1 MLSDDEYSQQRT
13 DALQRILES
22 QARHKLIVAGP
33 GTGKTY
39 TFQRVLDA
47 ADGRGLTMTFLLGLV
62 RDLSD
67 AIGDATDVYSFHGFA
82 RRLLHKLD
90 GTGVTRGVTYY
101 PALALILIEDV
112 RITDDAVLDLR
123 GLGGLFRN
131 LADSDPF
138 LQRALASGQY
148 YDAVGYDDAVYR
160 VLQALEADEARIP
173 RYPQIVVDEFQDFC
187 PLEVSFVSRLA
198 LRSPTLIVGDD
209 DQALYAFRDATP
221 EAIRNLAAGDE
232 YERFELPFCTRCTEI
247 IVTATQAVVNHAQRA
262 GLLAERLEKPYE
274 CFLPEKRVESAAYPK
289 IIHAHCSTQ
298 TGRAPYMGR
307 YIKHAIEQI
316 SGHDIRESYAKKWP
330 TVLIIGPNPF
340 LSQVESYLRE
350 HFANILLSTK
360 EKLQLRLLDGYRFLV
375 NDPQSNLGWRV
386 LLQLIQPVDWEASI
400 RNALTSDVRLCDGLK
415 AECVTQHLSISRLL
429 GRYLSGEALL
439 VDERAALAMALETEP
454 GNLDETINP
463 PEAPLAT
470 PDQSQP
476 SIMLTSLMGSKG
488 LQAAHVFVV
497 GINEG
502 HFPHRNSAPTNEEV
516 CQLLVALTRT
526 RKSCTLV
533 STGRLGAVQ
542 LRASVF
548 VRWLAPHLDTKTVD
562 RHFFNS

>member
-1 MLSDDEYSQQRT
+1 MTTDEEYSQQRT

-22 QARHKLIVAGP
+22 RACHKLIVAGP

-47 ADGRGLTMTFLLGLV
+47 VGGRGLAMTFLLGLV

-67 AIGDATDVYSFHGFA
+67 AIGDTTDVYSFHGFA
-82 RRLLHKLD
+82 KRLLHRLD

-101 PALALILIEDV
+101 PALALILIADV
-112 RITDDAVLDLR
+112 KIIDDVEFDLQ

-131 LADSDPF
+131 LADNDPF

-160 VLQALEADEARIP
+160 VLKALEADEARIP

-187 PLEVSFVSRLA
+187 PLEVSFVGRLA

-232 YERFELPFCTRCTEI
+232 YERFELPFCTRCTEV
-247 IVTATQAVVNHAQRA
+247 IVTATQTVVNHAQTV
-262 GLLAERLEKPYE
+262 GLLAERLEKPYA

-298 TGRAPYMGR
+298 TSRAPYMGR
-307 YIKHAIEQI
+307 YIKRAIEQI
-316 SGHDIRESYAKKWP
+316 SVDDIQESYAKKWS

-340 LSQVESYLRE
+340 LKQVENYLRE
-350 HFANILLSTK
+350 HFANIFVSTK
-360 EKLQLRLLDGYRFLV
+360 ETPELRLLDGYRFLV

-386 LLQLIQPVDWEASI
+386 LLQLIQPGDWEASI
-400 RNALTSDVRLCDGLK
+400 RSALTADVRLVDGLQ
-415 AECVTQHLSISRLL
+415 AEFVALHLSISQLL
-429 GRYLSGEALL
+429 ARYLSGETLL
-439 VDERAALAMALETEP
+439 VDECSELASALGTEP
-454 GNLDETINP
+454 DNLDETINP
-463 PEAPLAT
+463 SEAPLAT

-476 SIMLTSLMGSKG
+476 SIMLTSLLGSKG

-497 GINEG
+497 GMNEG

-542 LRASVF
+542 LRTSVF
-548 VRWLAPHLDTKTVD
+548 VRWLAPHLETLTVD
-562 RHFFNS
+562 RHFFNN

>member
-1 MLSDDEYSQQRT
+1 MTDDEYSQQRT

-22 QARHKLIVAGP
+22 EARHKLIVAGP

-39 TFQRVLDA
+39 AFQRVLDA
-47 ADGRGLTMTFLLGLV
+47 VNGRSLAMTFSLGLV

-67 AIGDATDVYSFHGFA
+67 ALGDTTDVYSFHGFA
-82 RRLLHKLD
+82 KRLLHQLD

-101 PALALILIEDV
+101 PALTLIFIEDV

-138 LQRALASGQY
+138 LERALACGQY

-160 VLQALEADEARIP
+160 VLRAFEADEARIP
-173 RYPQIVVDEFQDFC
+173 RYPQIVIDEFQDFC
-187 PLEVSFVSRLA
+187 PLEVSFVGRLA

-232 YERFELPFCTRCTEI
+232 FKRFELPFCTRCTEV
-247 IVTATQAVVNHAQRA
+247 IVTATQVVVNHAQRA
-262 GLLAERLEKPYE
+262 GLLAERLEKPYQ

-298 TGRAPYMGR
+298 TIRAPYMGR
-307 YIKHAIEQI
+307 YIKHAVDQI
-316 SGHDIRESYAKKWP
+316 SDDDIRESYAKKWP
-330 TVLIIGPNPF
+330 TVLIIGPKPF
-340 LSQVESYLRE
+340 LNQVESYLRE
-350 HFANILLSTK
+350 HFSNILVSTK
-360 EKLQLRLLDGYRFLV
+360 EKLQLRLLDGYRLLV
-375 NDPQSNLGWRV
+375 SDPQGNLGWRII
-386 LLQLIQPVDWEASI
+386 LQLIQPVDWEASI
-400 RNALTSDVRLCDGLK
+400 RNALTSDVRLCDGLQ
-415 AECVTQHLSISRLL
+415 AEFVAQHLSISRLL
-429 GRYLSGEALL
+429 GRYLAGEELL
-439 VDERAALAMALETEP
+439 VDERAALATALQAEL
-454 GNLDETINP
+454 GNLDESINP
-463 PEAPLAT
+463 PEEPLAT

-497 GINEG
+497 GVNEG
-502 HFPHRNSAPTNEEV
+502 HFPRRNSAPTNEEV

-526 RKSCTLV
+526 RKLCTLV
-533 STGRLGAVQ
+533 STQRLGADW
-542 LRASVF
+542 LGESVF
-548 VRWLAPHLDTKTVD
+548 LRWLAPQLDTITVD
-562 RHFFNS
+562 RHFFTS

>member
-1 MLSDDEYSQQRT
+1 MTTDNEYSQQRT

-22 QARHKLIVAGP
+22 KACHKLIVAGP

-47 ADGRGLTMTFLLGLV
+47 VDGRGLAMTFLLGLV
-62 RDLSD
+62 HDLSD
-67 AIGDATDVYSFHGFA
+67 AIGNTTDVYSFHGFA
-82 RRLLHKLD
+82 KRLLHQLD
-90 GTGVTRGVTYY
+90 GTGVTKGVTYY
-101 PALALILIEDV
+101 PSLALILVEDV
-112 RITDDAVLDLR
+112 RIIEAVVLDSHE
-123 GLGGLFRN
+123 LGSLFRN
-131 LADSDPF
+131 LVDSDPS
-138 LQRALASGQY
+138 LRRALASGKY
-148 YDAVGYDDAVYR
+148 YDAVGFDDAVYR
-160 VLQALEADEARIP
+160 VLQALVVDETRIP

-187 PLEVSFVSRLA
+187 PLEVSFVRRLA

-232 YERFELPFCTRCTEI
+232 YERFELPFCTRCTEV
-247 IVTATQAVVNHAQRA
+247 IVTATQTVVNHAQTV
-262 GLLAERLEKPYE
+262 GLLAGRLDKPYE

-298 TGRAPYMGR
+298 TSKAPYMGG
-307 YIKHAIEQI
+307 YIKRAIEQI
-316 SGHDIRESYAKKWP
+316 SVDDIQESYAKKWP
-330 TVLIIGPNPF
+330 TVLIIGPKPF
-340 LSQVESYLRE
+340 LGQVENYLRE
-350 HFANILLSTK
+350 HFANITVSTK
-360 EKLQLRLLDGYRFLV
+360 ETPELRLLDGYGFLV
-375 NDPQSNLGWRV
+375 KDPHSNLGWRV

-400 RNALTSDVRLCDGLK
+400 HHALISDVRLCDGLP
-415 AECVTQHLSISRLL
+415 ADFIAHHLSISRLL
-429 GRYLSGEALL
+429 ARYLSGETLL
-439 VDERAALAMALETEP
+439 VDERSELASALGTEP

-476 SIMLTSLMGSKG
+476 SIMLTTLMGSKG

-497 GINEG
+497 GMNEG
-502 HFPHRNSAPTNEEV
+502 HFPRRNSAPTNEEV

-542 LRASVF
+542 LNASVF
-548 VRWLAPHLDTKTVD
+548 VRWLAPHLDTITVG
-562 RHFFNS
+562 RQFFNS